1 MTSLTCLTEIYFQG
15 PPTPLPW
22 YRYIYT
28 VPDTI
33 VTILGASSTQL
44 QSHYG
49 WKSPNMAMEYVTKSR
64 AAIKDV
70 AELLARGEDK
80 EEVFIDTPTVFV
92 L

>member
-1 MTSLTCLTEIYFQG
+1 MC
-15 PPTPLPW
+15 
-22 YRYIYT
+22 T

-33 VTILGASSTQL
+33 VTILCASSIHL

-70 AELLARGEDK
+70 AEVPARGEDK

>member
-1 MTSLTCLTEIYFQG
+1 MK
-15 PPTPLPW
+15 
-22 YRYIYT
+22 
-28 VPDTI
+28 
-33 VTILGASSTQL
+33 
-44 QSHYG
+44 
-49 WKSPNMAMEYVTKSR
+49 WKYR

>member
-1 MTSLTCLTEIYFQG
+1 MC
-15 PPTPLPW
+15 
-22 YRYIYT
+22 T
-28 VPDTI
+28 VPNTI
-33 VTILGASSTQL
+33 VTILGASSIQL